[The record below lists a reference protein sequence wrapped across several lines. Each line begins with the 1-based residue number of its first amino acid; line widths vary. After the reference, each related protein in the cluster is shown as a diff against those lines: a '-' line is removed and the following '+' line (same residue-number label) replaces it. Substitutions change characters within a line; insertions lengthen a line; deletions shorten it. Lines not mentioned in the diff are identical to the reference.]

1 MWQWAMKQ
9 RLAAS
14 NGISSQDL
22 ERLLQRSVSS
32 RLLSIGADREASDR
46 GPPLPSF
53 FAKTIAPFAA
63 MPDRLLRR
71 EEFRSASALQHA
83 AEHSMKK
90 EELETILGNGEN
102 TPDLGPIEDYLHAVA
117 TEPKLPNLAVGM
129 CTARIEEAAP
139 KLRAVLLRAADG
151 EALSDDESL
160 LLFRGLHILGG
171 ARDRE
176 ACQPLLRLLRRPFD
190 EVDALLGD
198 AVIESLANIVTGV
211 FDGDIGALF
220 ALIIDRLIDGFIREA
235 TFGAATFLAWERRI
249 ERDQYREFLVRF
261 YEERPAEDGDQ
272 AWAGWLQAIA
282 LLGLRDLV
290 PLVDSAFREERI
302 PEEWLD
308 RPQFDEDLAMAE
320 YAPDDIDRFTQI
332 HLGYIEDVLV
342 SLDWVRGTEDV
353 SDEDGE
359 EAPWVDFAYPNEPV
373 RNPWRHVGR
382 NDPCPCG
389 SGKKAKKCCLA
400 NGEPPA

>member
-1 MWQWAMKQ
+1 
-9 RLAAS
+9 
-14 NGISSQDL
+14 
-22 ERLLQRSVSS
+22 
-32 RLLSIGADREASDR
+32 
-46 GPPLPSF
+46 
-53 FAKTIAPFAA
+53 
-63 MPDRLLRR
+63 
-71 EEFRSASALQHA
+71 
-83 AEHSMKK
+83 MKK
-90 EELETILGNGEN
+90 QELEGILGDGEN

-117 TEPKLPNLAVGM
+117 TERSRPDLAVGM
-129 CTARIEEAAP
+129 CTLRIEEAAP

-151 EALSDDESL
+151 KELSDDEGL

-198 AVIESLANIVTGV
+198 AVTESLAKIVTGV
-211 FDGDIGALF
+211 FDDEIDALF
-220 ALIIDRLIDGFIREA
+220 ALIIDSSIDGFIREA
-235 TFGAATFLAWERRI
+235 LFGAATFLTWEHRI
-249 ERDQYREFLVRF
+249 ERDRFRELLVRF

-290 PLVDSAFREERI
+290 PLADGAFREQRI
-302 PEEWLD
+302 PEEWID
-308 RPQFDEDLAMAE
+308 RPQFDEDLAEAE
-320 YAPDDIDRFTQI
+320 RAPDDIDRFTQSN
-332 HLGYIEDVLV
+332 LGYIEDVLV
-342 SLDWVRGTEDV
+342 SLDWVRGTEDAV
-353 SDEDGE
+353 DEDGE
-359 EAPWVDFAYPNEPV
+359 EAPWTDFAYPNEPV